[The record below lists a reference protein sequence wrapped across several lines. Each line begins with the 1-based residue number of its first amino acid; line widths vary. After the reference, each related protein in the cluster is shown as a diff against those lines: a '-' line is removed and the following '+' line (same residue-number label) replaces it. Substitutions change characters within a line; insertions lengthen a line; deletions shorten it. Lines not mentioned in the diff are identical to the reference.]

1 MRPTAALL
9 SLPAE
14 NVTYTLTQVWFT
26 LFAAYSGQR
35 FYDDWYQ
42 STYNL
47 FFTSIPVF
55 ALGLLDQ
62 DVKVTAAKAHPGLY
76 MAGVRNSYFNA
87 PELARW
93 IVSSIWASLV
103 IFFLAYFMF
112 EGADSADG
120 RMSGQWSA
128 ATAAYTYV
136 VLVVNVRVATCVNF
150 LTSWHHIVIWG
161 SIAFWIV
168 FAFGY
173 NGMTPSVDG
182 FPPRGAFSVFGLIQY
197 LFGTP
202 RYFLGALLC
211 VPAALLPDIAH
222 QAFQRYLAPMDY
234 QIVQEMIGAKG
245 KAAKD
250 AGTAA
255 MLALRKAGTDADAEA
270 GDGKPCLSGLCV
282 GGIVGVSGKRHT
294 GYAFEHPPG
303 VEGSMTL
310 FTGGKD
316 GDTMRAAKSSLS
328 AADIVSSQA
337 EGRERTKRRSSV
349 IATDIMGGMVDRG
362 VKL

>member
-1 MRPTAALL
+1 M
-9 SLPAE
+9 
-14 NVTYTLTQVWFT
+14 WFT

-150 LTSWHHIVIWG
+150 LTSCHHIVIWG

-222 QAFQRYLAPMDY
+222 QAFQRHLAPMDY

-316 GDTMRAAKSSLS
+316 GDTMRAAKPSLS